1 MRLET
6 AAEFVM
12 VAAAAEPAPA
22 TAPGAAA
29 ANGARLSQRERE
41 LLAFVARGLTD
52 AEIGSQ
58 LYISVHTVRSHL
70 ERIREKTG
78 SRRRADLT
86 RLALRVGAA

>member
-1 MRLET
+1 MRPET

-22 TAPGAAA
+22 PETAA

-41 LLAFVARGLTD
+41 LLAFVAQGLTD
-52 AEIGSQ
+52 AEISSQ